1 MVYKLWIGL
10 CVSYLRLQI
19 ELMNQVQKLSR
30 QTHFCTSRT
39 NSSLC
44 ELELSSYKKESI
56 QVYKKWVIE
65 SIIFFD
71 KFELSRAEPKKTHKP
86 TRLVSTLSSTRP
98 DISSHVIPQWVILTI
113 PYLYDFLQSIV
124 MSELLLLLICRIQI

>member
-124 MSELLLLLICRIQI
+124 MSEFLLLLICRIQI